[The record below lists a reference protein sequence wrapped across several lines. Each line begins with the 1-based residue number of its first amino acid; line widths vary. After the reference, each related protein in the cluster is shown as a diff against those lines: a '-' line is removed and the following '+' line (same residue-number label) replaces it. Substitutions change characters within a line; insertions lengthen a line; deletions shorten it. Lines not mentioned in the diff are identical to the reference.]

1 MKSVTNKIIFL
12 TSIFL
17 ILTIGIVVFVYSQA
31 ERNEFVCVT
40 EIPQPICG
48 NTFSKEA
55 QEGKNLFNAN
65 CAACHKLYKKMV
77 GPSLKGL
84 VQNGRYPSRE
94 YFYEYVRN
102 ENKLIEQNDEYAK
115 AINDEYSRD
124 YSHEFKLT
132 DLEVEQILE
141 YISE

>member
-1 MKSVTNKIIFL
+1 
-12 TSIFL
+12 
-17 ILTIGIVVFVYSQA
+17 
-31 ERNEFVCVT
+31 
-40 EIPQPICG
+40 
-48 NTFSKEA
+48 
-55 QEGKNLFNAN
+55 
-65 CAACHKLYKKMV
+65 MV

-84 VQNGRYPSRE
+84 VQNGRYPSKE

-124 YSHEFKLT
+124 YSHEFELT